1 MGLTKLAIRRPL
13 TMLMIIL
20 GLVVIGYRSF
30 TLLQV
35 DRFPKI
41 DLPYVTVTVFPG
53 AAEDVEDPGQN
64 PLKTR
69 WFTRH

>member
-41 DLPYVTVTVFPG
+41 DLPT
-53 AAEDVEDPGQN
+53 
-64 PLKTR
+64 
-69 WFTRH
+69 